1 MFLCFK
7 SLHAIPYTLRFV
19 HTALFVFSVF
29 FTFLAP
35 GRTLAR
41 TEGEMHQLIA
51 RMSLE
56 QKVGQ
61 LIVVGF
67 EGTRIDAEIES
78 NIKQRFIGGVTL
90 FARNIESPR
99 QVAKLTA
106 NLQKLTQETE
116 CRIPL
121 FIATDQEGGWVARLK
136 TGATVLPGNMA
147 LGATRSAELAEQAG
161 RVTAIELAAVGINLN
176 FAPVMDVNNNPL
188 NPVIDRRSFGGCPD
202 LVSRLGR
209 AYINGLQRNGV
220 LATAKHFP
228 GHGDTTVDSHA
239 DLPMVGHGMER
250 IHAIELKPFR
260 AAIEADVAAIM
271 TAHILY
277 SALDANRPATLSR
290 PILTNLL
297 REDLGFDGLII
308 TDDMEM
314 KAIDDRY
321 QTGEAA
327 VMAVEAG
334 ADIVLTLWTYDNQAK
349 VFNAL
354 VSAVKNGRIS
364 EDRIDQSVQRI
375 LRYKKAFGLYDWKDA
390 DASKA
395 IELVGSEAH
404 RKTAATIA
412 AQAITIVQNRFEILP
427 LNTDTPSLVISSSP
441 LLFDLIRERYAR
453 CAHEEIPVKPNTE
466 EILPKLAVQAET
478 AKVIIAG
485 IVNHRQ
491 AELIHQLGTKTGAP
505 IVVAAFGSP
514 YALQRCPEVSAS
526 LAAYD
531 GRYESVLAAVKV
543 MVGESGAPGKL
554 PIRLAPNAR

>member
-1 MFLCFK
+1 MFSCFK
-7 SLHAIPYTLRFV
+7 SIRAIPFTLRVV

-29 FTFLAP
+29 LTFLAP
-35 GRTLAR
+35 GRNLAR

-67 EGTRIDAEIES
+67 EGTRINAEIES
-78 NIKQRFIGGVTL
+78 NIKQHFIGGVTL

-99 QVAKLTA
+99 QVARLTTD
-106 NLQKLTQETE
+106 LQKLTQETE
-116 CRIPL
+116 RRIPL
-121 FIATDQEGGWVARLK
+121 FIATDQEGGWVVRLK

-147 LGATRSAELAEQAG
+147 LGATRSSELAEQAG

-176 FAPVMDVNNNPL
+176 FAPVMDVNNNPR
-188 NPVIDRRSFGGCPD
+188 NPVIDRRSFGESPD
-202 LVSRLGR
+202 LVSRLGT

-239 DLPMVGHGMER
+239 DLPTVGHGMER
-250 IHAIELKPFR
+250 IHAVELKPFR
-260 AAIEADVAAIM
+260 AAIEANVAAIM
-271 TAHILY
+271 TAHIVY
-277 SALDANRPATLSR
+277 SALDAGRPATLSR
-290 PILTNLL
+290 SILTNLL
-297 REDLGFDGLII
+297 REELGFDGLII

-314 KAIDDRY
+314 KAIDERY

-334 ADIVLTLWTYDNQAK
+334 ADIVLTLWTYENQAK

-354 VSAVKNGRIS
+354 VSAVKGGRIS
-364 EDRIDQSVQRI
+364 EDRINQSVRRI
-375 LRYKKAFGLYDWKDA
+375 LKYKRAFGVFDWEDA
-390 DASKA
+390 DASNA

-404 RKTAATIA
+404 RKTAAAIA
-412 AQAITIVQNRFEILP
+412 AQAITIVQNRSEILP
-427 LNTDTPSLVISSSP
+427 LNMDTPPLAISSSP
-441 LLFDLIRERYAR
+441 LLFDLIKERYGR
-453 CAHEEIPVKPNTE
+453 CTYKAIPVKPNTE
-466 EILPKLAVQAET
+466 EILPKLADQAEA

-485 IVNHRQ
+485 IANHRQ
-491 AELIHQLGTKTGAP
+491 AELIHQLGTKTGTP

-514 YALQRCPEVSAS
+514 YALQRCPNVSAS

-531 GRYESVLAAVKV
+531 AHYESVLAAVNV
-543 MVGESGAPGKL
+543 IVGESGAPGKL
-554 PIRLAPNAR
+554 PIRLTADD